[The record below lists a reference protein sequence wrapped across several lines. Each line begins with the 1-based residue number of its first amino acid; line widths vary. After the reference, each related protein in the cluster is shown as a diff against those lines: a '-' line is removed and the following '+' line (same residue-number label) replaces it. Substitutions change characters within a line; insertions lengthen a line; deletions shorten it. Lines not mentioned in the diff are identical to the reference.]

1 MKFKTI
7 YNYKS
12 PKGIVNKSASMTQAQ
27 FQDECDINK
36 IMDRYFRTGCL
47 SDPLNQMKPGTYGD
61 FTAMGDY
68 MENMNKIVQAREMFD
83 ALPARVRERFGNNP
97 GAMIDFVMNPANQK
111 EAIELGLLEVK
122 EVKETIKETINEI
135 KKNVNSGT
143 ESSSTTEDG
152 NHV

>member
-36 IMDRYFRTGCL
+36 IMDRYMRTGCL
-47 SDPLNQMKPGTYGD
+47 SDPLNRMRPGTYGD
-61 FTAMGDY
+61 FTEMGDY

-83 ALPARVRERFGNNP
+83 ALPAKVRERFGNNP
-97 GAMIDFVMNPANQK
+97 GAMIDFVMDPANQK
-111 EAIELGLLEVK
+111 EAIDLGLLEV
-122 EVKETIKETINEI
+122 TSTNEI
-135 KKNVNSGT
+135 KEIKESVNTGT
-143 ESSSTTEDG
+143 VSSSTTEDG

>member
-12 PKGIVNKSASMTQAQ
+12 PKGLENKAASMTQSQ
-27 FQDECDINK
+27 FKDECDINK

-47 SDPLNQMKPGTYGD
+47 SDPLNRMKPGTYGD
-61 FTAMGDY
+61 FTEMGDY

-97 GAMIDFVMNPANQK
+97 GAMIDFVMDPNNKAEAK
-111 EAIELGLLEVK
+111 KLGLLKDDVIVDEAIEKPSISEK
-122 EVKETIKETINEI
+122 IEQT
-135 KKNVNSGT
+135 
-143 ESSSTTEDG
+143 STTE
-152 NHV
+152 VSQPSAT

>member
-12 PKGIVNKSASMTQAQ
+12 PKGIVNKTASMTQAQ

-36 IMDRYFRTGCL
+36 IMDRYMRTGCL
-47 SDPLNQMKPGTYGD
+47 SDPLNRMKPGTYGD
-61 FTAMGDY
+61 FTEMGDY
-68 MENMNKIVQAREMFD
+68 MENMNKIIQAREMFD
-83 ALPARVRERFGNNP
+83 ALPSRVRERFGNNP
-97 GAMIDFVMNPANQK
+97 GAMIDFVMDPDNK
-111 EAIELGLLEVK
+111 DEAIKLGLLKVIEPEV
-122 EVKETIKETINEI
+122 IKETIEI
-135 KKNVNSGT
+135 KENVNSGT

>member
-36 IMDRYFRTGCL
+36 IMDRYMRTGCL
-47 SDPLNQMKPGTYGD
+47 SDPLNRMRPGTYGD
-61 FTAMGDY
+61 FTEMGDY
-68 MENMNKIVQAREMFD
+68 MENMNKIIQAREMFD
-83 ALPARVRERFGNNP
+83 ALPAKVRERFGNNP
-97 GAMIDFVMNPANQK
+97 GAMIDFVMDPSNQK
-111 EAIELGLLEVK
+111 EAIDLGLLEVK
-122 EVKETIKETINEI
+122 EIKEI

-152 NHV
+152 NQVST

>member
-36 IMDRYFRTGCL
+36 IMDRYMRTGCL
-47 SDPLNQMKPGTYGD
+47 SDPLNRMRPGTYGD
-61 FTAMGDY
+61 FTEMGDY
-68 MENMNKIVQAREMFD
+68 MENMNKIIQAREMFE
-83 ALPARVRERFGNNP
+83 ALPAKVRERFGNNP
-97 GAMIDFVMNPANQK
+97 GAMIDFVMDPANQK
-111 EAIELGLLEVK
+111 EAIDLGLLEVISTN
-122 EVKETIKETINEI
+122 ENKETIK
-135 KKNVNSGT
+135 NVTSGT
-143 ESSSTTEDG
+143 EASSTTEDG